1 MVKPASRTLTR
12 SPPPPRTA
20 PQKSPPKAPEG
31 ERLSKRVMQLKGCSR
46 TEAEQYIAGGWVTV
60 DGTVVEEP
68 QARVSTQTVALAP
81 DASLL
86 NLMAIT
92 ILLNKPPNVT
102 AANAHTLLTL
112 ETHFSGDTSGTRPLK
127 RHLLKLESHV
137 LLETGASGLM
147 VFSQDWRTTRKLVE
161 DMASMEHELMV
172 EVAGEVDPEALQPIQ
187 RALNSDRQALPQAKI
202 SVNSTTPERSKLRLA
217 VKGAHPGLAAHL
229 CELAQL
235 EILALR
241 RVRLGRVALGDLPQ
255 GQWRYLGAHERF

>member
-1 MVKPASRTLTR
+1 MVKPASNTLTR
-12 SPPPPRTA
+12 SSPPPRK
-20 PQKSPPKAPEG
+20 PQPRAPEG

-60 DGTVVEEP
+60 NGVVVEEP
-68 QARVSTQTVALAP
+68 QTRIGNETVTLAA
-81 DASLL
+81 DASLISL
-86 NLMAIT
+86 TAVT
-92 ILLNKPPNVT
+92 ILLNKSPGIT
-102 AANAHTLLTL
+102 AANAHTLLTFDR
-112 ETHFSGDTSGTRPLK
+112 HFTGDSSGTRPLK

-137 LLETGASGLM
+137 PLETGASGLM

-172 EVAGEVDPEALQPIQ
+172 EVAGEIWPEALQPIQ
-187 RALNSDRQALPQAKI
+187 RALNNDRQALPQAKI

-217 VKGAHPGLAAHL
+217 VKGAHSGLAAHL

-241 RVRLGRVALGDLPQ
+241 RVRLGRVALGDLPT
-255 GQWRYLGAHERF
+255 GQWRYLAAHERF

>member
-1 MVKPASRTLTR
+1 MVKPAPRTLTR
-12 SPPPPRTA
+12 SLTSPR
-20 PQKSPPKAPEG
+20 KSPPKPIEG

-60 DGTVVEEP
+60 NGTVIEMP

-86 NLMAIT
+86 NLTAIT
-92 ILLNKPPNVT
+92 ILLNKPPGVT
-102 AANAHTLLTL
+102 AANAHILLTL
-112 ETHFSGDTSGTRPLK
+112 DKHYAGDTSGTRPLK

-161 DMASMEHELMV
+161 DMALMEHELMV
-172 EVAGEVDPEALQPIQ
+172 EVAGEIDPEALQPIQ
-187 RALNSDRQALPQAKI
+187 RALNSDRQALPPAKM

-235 EILALR
+235 ELLAVR
-241 RVRLGRVALGDLPQ
+241 RVRLGRVALGDLPP
-255 GQWRYLGAHERF
+255 GQWRYLGTHERF

>member
-12 SPPPPRTA
+12 SPATA
-20 PQKSPPKAPEG
+20 RKPSPVKAEG

-68 QARVSTQTVALAP
+68 QTRVSTQSVEVAP
-81 DASLL
+81 DASLI
-86 NLMAIT
+86 NLAAVT
-92 ILLNKPPNVT
+92 ILLNKPPGVP

-112 ETHFSGDTSGTRPLK
+112 DRHFAGDSSGTRPLK

-161 DMASMEHELMV
+161 DMAFMEHELMV
-172 EVAGEVDPEALQPIQ
+172 EVAGEIDPEALQPIQ
-187 RALNSDRQALPQAKI
+187 RALNSDRHALPQAKM
-202 SVNSTTPERSKLRLA
+202 SVNSTTPQRSKLRLA

-235 EILALR
+235 ELLALR
-241 RVRLGRVALGDLPQ
+241 RVRLGRVALGDLPP
-255 GQWRYLGAHERF
+255 GQWRYLGTHERF

>member
-12 SPPPPRTA
+12 SAPPPRSA
-20 PQKSPPKAPEG
+20 PRKTPPKAPEG

-46 TEAEQYIAGGWVTV
+46 TEAEQYIAGGWVSV
-60 DGTVVEEP
+60 NGTVVEEP
-68 QARVSTQTVALAP
+68 QARVSTQTVEIAP

-86 NLMAIT
+86 NLTAVT
-92 ILLNKPPNVT
+92 ILLNKPPGVT

-112 ETHFSGDTSGTRPLK
+112 DKHFAGDTSDTRPLK

-161 DMASMEHELMV
+161 DMAFMEHELMV
-172 EVAGEVDPEALQPIQ
+172 EVAGEIDPEALQPIQ
-187 RALNSDRQALPQAKI
+187 RALSSDRQALPPAKM

-235 EILALR
+235 ELLALR
-241 RVRLGRVALGDLPQ
+241 RVRLGRVALGDLPP

>member
-1 MVKPASRTLTR
+1 MVKPAPRTLTR
-12 SPPPPRTA
+12 SPSSPRKPPLKVA
-20 PQKSPPKAPEG
+20 EG

-60 DGTVVEEP
+60 NGTVVEEP

-81 DASLL
+81 DASLI
-86 NLMAIT
+86 NLTPVT
-92 ILLNKPPNVT
+92 ILLNKPPGVT

-112 ETHFSGDTSGTRPLK
+112 DKHFAGDTSGTRPLK

-147 VFSQDWRTTRKLVE
+147 VYSQDWRTTRKLVE
-161 DMASMEHELMV
+161 DMAFMEHELML
-172 EVAGEVDPEALQPIQ
+172 EVAGEIDPEALQPIQ
-187 RALNSDRQALPQAKI
+187 RALNSDREALPPAKM
-202 SVNSTTPERSKLRLA
+202 SVNSTTPQRSRLRLA

-235 EILALR
+235 QLLALR
-241 RVRLGRVALGDLPQ
+241 RVRLGRVALGDLPP
-255 GQWRYLGAHERF
+255 GQWRYLGTHERF